1 MRLESS
7 FGKRTPEIQTY
18 DLENNKELPTLKGP
32 QFDLFS
38 ADADGLAFSPDGR
51 QLAAVVTA
59 HEKGRIFLWNFES
72 GKLVH
77 DITLSNEFDRFTEI
91 TRFGDS
97 VQPGMGWF
105 PDQERLLIKGHG
117 VVDIS
122 VGEFV
127 YLLPR
132 SESGTSFRWPVSS
145 SQVVGIAGDFSGASM
160 LTVDL
165 PLELF
170 NKARDVIAQG
180 GLAIDAVLPPITQAN
195 TSTGIPLQLPTGAWS
210 VQPDPAPTAEETIIR
225 KTLEFKLPSREGY
238 FSQFFLSDAAGGKAL
253 IARKTQENCFRFHGE
268 PIIFK
273 AWVDVYDLVKG
284 REQASLELPYP
295 ADAITFSPSGTLV
308 ATRDAER
315 QDRLD
320 LWNPKEEKHHIAF
333 RPFQD
338 LPPGDRFRGTIRSDY
353 GESVI
358 SSQQISAVRFL
369 DDDHLLTLS
378 GDKRLRAWKLPECE
392 LIYEI
397 KKIGVPGISPG
408 NGVLAIHDS
417 DHVMIFES
425 RTGKPLGLLS
435 APGEMTSAGF
445 HSNGKR
451 LAVTVV
457 RGADNFLY
465 VWDLESGEQTASFPL
480 PRPTSSLKFADE
492 DNLLLDN
499 RYLVNVS
506 SESVAWNY
514 EFPDEA
520 ILPFSIDDRILYLG
534 PLDARQPTIYLAT
547 VKLPDAAL
555 SQRIASASLS
565 SESIPLSGKSVS
577 IVPSISGA
585 GGENGKDLNKEAI
598 THFEE
603 ILTKQGA
610 IPKSHGRFQLVLS
623 TQDKAGRTV
632 TFRNTSDPFSGSPL
646 GPSLYQPPQESTN
659 SANIKNV
666 TCSIIIEEDGL
677 PVWQTASTFSNYSM
691 FVMVPKGSSI
701 QNILDSQLSGSIGRY
716 FVNTPIPTFVFPP
729 GAEAGLGRSRL
740 NEEGI
745 IHE

>member
-238 FSQFFLSDAAGGKAL
+238 FSQFFLSDAAGGKA
-253 IARKTQENCFRFHGE
+253 
-268 PIIFK
+268 
-273 AWVDVYDLVKG
+273 
-284 REQASLELPYP
+284 
-295 ADAITFSPSGTLV
+295 
-308 ATRDAER
+308 
-315 QDRLD
+315 
-320 LWNPKEEKHHIAF
+320 
-333 RPFQD
+333 
-338 LPPGDRFRGTIRSDY
+338 
-353 GESVI
+353 
-358 SSQQISAVRFL
+358 
-369 DDDHLLTLS
+369 
-378 GDKRLRAWKLPECE
+378 
-392 LIYEI
+392 
-397 KKIGVPGISPG
+397 
-408 NGVLAIHDS
+408 
-417 DHVMIFES
+417 
-425 RTGKPLGLLS
+425 
-435 APGEMTSAGF
+435 
-445 HSNGKR
+445 
-451 LAVTVV
+451 
-457 RGADNFLY
+457 
-465 VWDLESGEQTASFPL
+465 
-480 PRPTSSLKFADE
+480 
-492 DNLLLDN
+492 
-499 RYLVNVS
+499 
-506 SESVAWNY
+506 
-514 EFPDEA
+514 
-520 ILPFSIDDRILYLG
+520 
-534 PLDARQPTIYLAT
+534 
-547 VKLPDAAL
+547 
-555 SQRIASASLS
+555 
-565 SESIPLSGKSVS
+565 
-577 IVPSISGA
+577 
-585 GGENGKDLNKEAI
+585 
-598 THFEE
+598 
-603 ILTKQGA
+603 
-610 IPKSHGRFQLVLS
+610 
-623 TQDKAGRTV
+623 
-632 TFRNTSDPFSGSPL
+632 
-646 GPSLYQPPQESTN
+646 
-659 SANIKNV
+659 
-666 TCSIIIEEDGL
+666 
-677 PVWQTASTFSNYSM
+677 
-691 FVMVPKGSSI
+691 
-701 QNILDSQLSGSIGRY
+701 
-716 FVNTPIPTFVFPP
+716 
-729 GAEAGLGRSRL
+729 
-740 NEEGI
+740 
-745 IHE
+745 